1 MRIVDEVLQ
10 TRKACAAEFGKKDKL
25 AVSPARRPG
34 VLTRAGAR
42 LDSGKVG
49 GLGDADVIRSARGR
63 ATGDAIRS
71 LVISD
76 NLLGTKEWFV
86 IHHANCGVELFT
98 NEVMSGL
105 ETAAL
110 NNSGFKDGGA
120 GSSEGEYIEWLTIKD
135 HPQNLGDV
143 TIRRLNQVAV

>member
-1 MRIVDEVLQ
+1 
-10 TRKACAAEFGKKDKL
+10 L
-25 AVSPARRPG
+25 A
-34 VLTRAGAR
+34 
-42 LDSGKVG
+42 

-76 NLLGTKEWFV
+76 KLLGTKEWFV

-110 NNSGFKDGGA
+110 NHSGFKGWGP
-120 GSSEGEYIEWLTIKD
+120 G
-135 HPQNLGDV
+135 H
-143 TIRRLNQVAV
+143 RRASTSYG